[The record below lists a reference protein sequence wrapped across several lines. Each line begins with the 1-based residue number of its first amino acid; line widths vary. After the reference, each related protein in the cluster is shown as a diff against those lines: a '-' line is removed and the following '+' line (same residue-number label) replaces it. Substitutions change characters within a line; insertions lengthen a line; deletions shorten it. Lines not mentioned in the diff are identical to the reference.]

1 VKDLIPIPIKLAI
14 VVLGSTAL
22 YTYIGQLVPQKMV
35 MPPQV
40 VEIDADATTE
50 DLVRLGSEIAVGKG
64 LCFTCHTTGKGGQP
78 GLRFPDLDG
87 IAARS
92 ATRVEGLDSLQ
103 YMARSIYYP
112 DEFIVEGFNPGM
124 PVINKPPI
132 GLTDD
137 EIVAV
142 LAYLQS
148 LGGTPNLTLEVTHE
162 QLGIE

>member
-50 DLVRLGSEIAVGKG
+50 DLVQLGSEIAVGKG

-124 PVINKPPI
+124 PPIHKPPI

-148 LGGTPNLTLEVTHE
+148 LGGTPDLTLEVTTE